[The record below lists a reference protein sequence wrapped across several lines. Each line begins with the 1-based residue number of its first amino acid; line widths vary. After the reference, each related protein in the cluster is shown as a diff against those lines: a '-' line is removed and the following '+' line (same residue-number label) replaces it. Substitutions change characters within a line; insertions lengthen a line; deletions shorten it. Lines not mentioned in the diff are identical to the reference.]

1 MSITLLI
8 AFFLVL
14 IAGCSTATRSQKAA
28 VIGAADGNTAKG
40 AVIGRKIDKQVVA
53 IANEM

>member
-1 MSITLLI
+1 M
-8 AFFLVL
+8 L

-28 VIGAADGNTAKG
+28 VIGAADGG
-40 AVIGRKIDKQVVA
+40 AVIGRKMDKQAEA